1 MLWVNGTAHASSDG
15 LDRGLEFGDGLFE
28 TMAVIAGRIRLLE
41 RHLDRLEA
49 GCARLRIPCPARALL
64 VSELSRAAAAPSVGM
79 IKLVVTRG
87 QGGTGYRYTDGAP
100 AHRYIS
106 AQPMRARP
114 ASYATDGIR
123 VQLVSTR
130 LGWQPLL
137 AGLKHL
143 NRLEPVLA
151 RAELTDEVAEGLML
165 DQAGHLVCG
174 TFSNVFAVIHG
185 ALVTPALTRCGVVG
199 SMRGAL
205 IEAWHATHHAV
216 EVRDVQPDELQAA
229 SEVFVSNAL
238 IGVWPVTRL
247 DSRQWPVGPIARQ
260 AQAWISQW

>member
-1 MLWVNGTAHASSDG
+1 
-15 LDRGLEFGDGLFE
+15 
-28 TMAVIAGRIRLLE
+28 
-41 RHLDRLEA
+41 
-49 GCARLRIPCPARALL
+49 
-64 VSELSRAAAAPSVGM
+64 
-79 IKLVVTRG
+79 
-87 QGGTGYRYTDGAP
+87 
-100 AHRYIS
+100 
-106 AQPMRARP
+106 
-114 ASYATDGIR
+114 
-123 VQLVSTR
+123 
-130 LGWQPLL
+130 
-137 AGLKHL
+137 
-143 NRLEPVLA
+143 
-151 RAELTDEVAEGLML
+151 ML